1 MDFAFW
7 ALFAVTV
14 FSTSLIPGPSTLV
27 AFTHGAQFGWKRA
40 LGTASGN
47 ACASVLQAILAC
59 AGLGLVLAQS
69 AVLFMAIKYVGAA
82 YLVYLGITMWRSSA
96 AAVELNQTSRS
107 EADQIL
113 RLFRSG
119 FLVAA
124 ANPKAIVFF
133 TALFPQFLD
142 PTGTAS
148 SQLAGMV
155 GVIAIVSFSVAMIYG
170 CLGSRLS
177 ALQLSRRIMARV
189 QKTIG
194 GLFVA
199 SGIGLAAS
207 RS

>member
-14 FSTSLIPGPSTLV
+14 FTASMVPGPSTLV
-27 AFTHGAQFGWKRA
+27 AFSHGARFGWQRT
-40 LGTASGN
+40 LGTAAGN
-47 ACASVLQAILAC
+47 ASASVLQAVLAC
-59 AGLGLVLAQS
+59 AGLGLVLAKS
-69 AVLFMAIKYVGAA
+69 AVLFMIIKYAGAA
-82 YLVYLGITMWRSSA
+82 YLVYLGITMWRSSVD
-96 AAVELNQTSRS
+96 AVELGQGRQTG
-107 EADQIL
+107 AGQVF

-142 PTGTAS
+142 PAGTAS

-155 GVIAIVSFSVAMIYG
+155 CLIALVSFSVAMIYG

-177 ALQLSRRIMARV
+177 ALQLSRKLMARI
-189 QKTIG
+189 QKSIG

-199 SGIGLAAS
+199 SGVGLAAS
-207 RS
+207 RG